1 VTQLVLSRALALLGA
16 ALWLG
21 GGVGTLL
28 STRAAFRHAGGTPV
42 AGQIA
47 ADALRSLARLT
58 WASLALL
65 ALAAALGARAPLYA
79 WLPGAALFLAGEL
92 GVKPALRKM
101 RQDAGGSIEHLP
113 AGDARRK
120 QFGALHGVSMLLLL
134 GQLLCAAATLLVLAH

>member
-1 VTQLVLSRALALLGA
+1 VTTLARSLALLGA

-47 ADALRSLARLT
+47 ADALRSLSRLV

-65 ALAAALGARAPLYA
+65 ALAAALGARAPMYG

-92 GVKPALRKM
+92 GVKPALQRM
-101 RQDAGGSIEHLP
+101 RRDASGSIETLAKDDP
-113 AGDARRK
+113 RRK
-120 QFGALHGVSMLLLL
+120 RFGALHGVSMLLLL
-134 GQLLCAAATLLVLAH
+134 GQLLCAAFALLALAR